1 MVREYA
7 TRCKTVVQRLV
18 DEVKNRNNPATAEEL
33 FSPDYVHHF
42 NFPGVELPPGLAGS
56 ATIGGIFGTAFPEI
70 KVTLEILIADGEFVL
85 ERSSVVALHAGE
97 FLGTLATNQTVTWTE
112 NHLYRIVDGRIVEH
126 WPEVD
131 IAGLLETDGSI
142 SCPLSGSLWTFGR
155 MLKAAQV
162 MGGSLTSCRW
172 SGREDLNLRSP
183 RPERERTGSVS
194 PFSRI
199 AVPHGAHISAAHR
212 IIGSEE
218 GRRIRSIRR
227 LRVPGPN
234 PGSSGG
240 RRFPVPILV
249 CHHRA
254 QIEFISS
261 PSGSSNAAL
270 SSTSLKGSSYA
281 FDERND
287 HSAVRFC
294 MHCLASVFMTPL
306 LSAAGASLSVVPAAR
321 PRDRRSRLQVP
332 EVLMAVDDHIHPSPS
347 K

>member
-1 MVREYA
+1 MQEDANTAGFTMIESAVHNGIPKKGSTGSNRTPRWSPWGDSGGLVREYA

-18 DEVKNRNNPATAEEL
+18 DEVKNRNNPAAAEEL

-56 ATIGGIFGTAFPEI
+56 ATVGGIFGTAFPEI
-70 KVTLEILIADGEFVL
+70 EVTLEILIADGEFVL

-131 IAGLLETDGSI
+131 IAGLLETDGGI

-183 RPERERTGSVS
+183 RPERDRTCSLS

-240 RRFPVPILV
+240 GGGFQFPSWSVTTAP
-249 CHHRA
+249 RSN
-254 QIEFISS
+254 SS
-261 PSGSSNAAL
+261 PRHP
-270 SSTSLKGSSYA
+270 
-281 FDERND
+281 D
-287 HSAVRFC
+287 
-294 MHCLASVFMTPL
+294 
-306 LSAAGASLSVVPAAR
+306 
-321 PRDRRSRLQVP
+321 PRTRRSVRRR
-332 EVLMAVDDHIHPSPS
+332 
-347 K
+347 